1 MLVLMLKAGGRV
13 YGLDSRDIKEVL
25 PFVPL
30 LPGAN
35 GRGQVLH
42 YHGQSVQVIDL
53 AGAFFGGAASHVL
66 TTRIIVVVVKE
77 STMLRQ
83 IGLLAEA
90 VTETRSVR
98 GLALDPEHN
107 PVDGVPARAWR
118 DHQGQVYAIIDLP
131 AVLAGLHGQDS

>member
-1 MLVLMLKAGGRV
+1 MLKVGGRV

-30 LPGAN
+30 LPGAA
-35 GRGQVLH
+35 GHGQVLR

-53 AGAFFGGAASHVL
+53 AEAFFGYAARNVL

-77 STMLRQ
+77 STMSRQ

-98 GLALDPEHN
+98 SLVPDPEQN
-107 PVDGVPARAWR
+107 PADGVPARTWR
-118 DHQGQVYAIIDLP
+118 DNQGQAYAIIDLP
-131 AVLAGLHGQDS
+131 VVVAGLQGQGS

>member
-1 MLVLMLKAGGRV
+1 MLKAGGRV

-30 LPGAN
+30 LPGAA

-53 AGAFFGGAASHVL
+53 TGGYFGYAASHVL
-66 TTRIIVVVVKE
+66 TTRIIVVTVKE
-77 STMLRQ
+77 STVLRQ

-98 GLALDPEHN
+98 SLVPDPAHN
-107 PVDGVPARAWR
+107 PVDGVPARTWR
-118 DHQGQVYAIIDLP
+118 DNQGQAYAIIDIS
-131 AVLAGLHGQDS
+131 AVVAGLQRQDC